1 MEEIMCSSCEG
12 TRNNQVME
20 VGVSRRVV
28 FVCFSAAGNKSDLPE
43 MHELDAVDLAAQC
56 KSPCSVTAFAQAFP
70 AFFHKPL
77 R

>member
-1 MEEIMCSSCEG
+1 MCSSCEG

-43 MHELDAVDLAAQC
+43 MHELSTWQH
-56 KSPCSVTAFAQAFP
+56 SVNLP
-70 AFFHKPL
+70 AP
-77 R
+77 